1 MKCCLIGET
10 LKHSLSKPLHNK
22 MGGYS
27 YELVEVA
34 KEKLSEFV
42 DLKQFDAY
50 NVTIP
55 YKSQIIPMLDE
66 VSDLAKQIGAVNTVV
81 NKNGKLYGFNTDY
94 YGMRYLIRSVGFDFV
109 NKAIMIL
116 GSGAT
121 SKTAK
126 SVAKSLGASNVYIVS
141 REGENNYENCYN
153 LKVDYIINTT
163 PVGTYPNQGVSPI
176 ELSRFKN
183 ILGVIDVV
191 YNPLKTKLMFEASEL
206 NIKNVGGLK
215 MLVAQAKYARDL
227 FLGNEI
233 VDAKRDDVIEKLY
246 LDLVKETENLVLIGM
261 AGCGKSTIGK
271 LLAST
276 LNKDFVDTDQLVEEK
291 AGITIP
297 EIFEKYG
304 EKRFREIESDVLKE
318 TSLLRNTVIATGGGV
333 VVNKDNKYLLKCCAK
348 VVWLKRDLEKLETKG
363 RPLYKNLESKIKLY
377 KERES
382 LYNDFADINV
392 SNDDKIDKTLKKV
405 VELCEY

>member
-34 KEKLSEFV
+34 QDKLNEFV
-42 DLKQFDAY
+42 ALKQFDAY

-66 VSDLAKQIGAVNTVV
+66 VSGLAKQIGAVNTVV
-81 NKNGKLYGFNTDY
+81 AKNGKLYGFNTDF
-94 YGMRYLIRSVGFDFV
+94 YGMRYLIRSAGFDFV
-109 NKAIMIL
+109 NKKIMIL

-126 SVAKSLGASNVYIVS
+126 SVAKSLGASEVYIVS
-141 REGENNYENCYN
+141 RTGEINYENCHN

-163 PVGTYPNQGVSPI
+163 PVGTYPNQDVSPI
-176 ELSRFKN
+176 DLTRFEN
-183 ILGVIDVV
+183 ILGVVDVL
-191 YNPLKTKLMFEASEL
+191 YNPLKTKLMFDASEL
-206 NIKNVGGLK
+206 NIKSVGGLK

-233 VDAKRDDVIEKLY
+233 VDAKVDDVIEKLY
-246 LDLVKETENLVLIGM
+246 LDLVRETENIVLIGM
-261 AGCGKSTIGK
+261 AGCGKSTLGK
-271 LLAST
+271 LLAYS
-276 LNKDFVDTDQLVEEK
+276 LNKNFVDTDQLIEEK

-304 EKRFREIESDVLKE
+304 EEYFRKIERDVLKE

-333 VVNKDNKYLLKCCAK
+333 VVNKDNKFLLKCCAK
-348 VVWLKRDLEKLETKG
+348 VVWLKRDLEKLEMKG
-363 RPLYKNLESKIKLY
+363 RPLYKSSESKINLY

-382 LYNDFADINV
+382 LYNDFADIIVLN
-392 SNDDKIDKTLKKV
+392 NDDINNTLKKV

>member
-34 KEKLSEFV
+34 KEKLNEFV
-42 DLKQFDAY
+42 ALKEFDAY

-81 NKNGKLYGFNTDY
+81 TKNGKLYGFNTDF
-94 YGMRYLIRSVGFDFV
+94 YGMRYLIRSAGFDFV
-109 NKAIMIL
+109 NKKIMIL

-126 SVAKSLGASNVYIVS
+126 SVSKSLGASEVYIVS
-141 REGENNYENCYN
+141 RMGEINYENCHN

-163 PVGTYPNQGVSPI
+163 PVGTYPNQDASPI
-176 ELSRFKN
+176 ELSKFKN
-183 ILGVIDVV
+183 ILGVVDVV
-191 YNPLKTKLMFEASEL
+191 YNPLKTKLMFDVSEL
-206 NIKNVGGLK
+206 NIKSVGGLK

-233 VDAKRDDVIEKLY
+233 VDTKIDEVIEKLY

-261 AGCGKSTIGK
+261 AGCGKSTLGK
-271 LLAST
+271 LLASS
-276 LNKDFVDTDQLVEEK
+276 LNKNFVDTDQLIEEK
-291 AGITIP
+291 VGITIP

-304 EKRFREIESDVLKE
+304 EERFREIESDVLKE

-333 VVNKDNKYLLKCCAK
+333 VVKRCNKFLLKCCAK
-348 VVWLKRDLEKLETKG
+348 VVWLKRDLEKLEMKG
-363 RPLYKNLESKIKLY
+363 RPLYKSSESKINLY

-382 LYNDFADINV
+382 LYNDFADIIVLN
-392 SNDDKIDKTLKKV
+392 NDDINNTLKKV